1 MASGIHASCEPFLCR
16 GCVQDKAGR
25 PLIYYRAALQ
35 DFSKPEQ
42 AVKYLVR
49 RHIQCSD
56 QWGESSGGRRK
67 HSSIALSKDI
77 I

>member
-1 MASGIHASCEPFLCR
+1 MYNTLETLCSEWKPR
-16 GCVQDKAGR
+16 MCDPLLPLVCAQDKAGR

-49 RHIQCSD
+49 RHIQCFN
-56 QWGESSGGRRK
+56 
-67 HSSIALSKDI
+67 
-77 I
+77 

>member
-1 MASGIHASCEPFLCR
+1 
-16 GCVQDKAGR
+16 VQDKAGR

-49 RHIQCSD
+49 RHIQFSN
-56 QWGESSGGRRK
+56 QTGRILGWAQKAFISG
-67 HSSIALSKDI
+67 SK
-77 I
+77 